1 MKYFALILFLTAIAW
16 ADDAPAP
23 KPAPN
28 SFDAFKILT
37 QKNIFD
43 PNRSIPG
50 QKRDRREETR
60 PPKVEFLSLVGAMTY
75 GKGDFAFFDGTS
87 SDYRKTVK
95 AGDAIAGYKI
105 AQVTQT
111 NVTLEAEGKTLHM
124 PVGGQLK
131 RVDEGE
137 WTLNASAETFTNS
150 NTSSE
155 TKKTENPGS
164 SGSNGNGGSEP
175 SDALKRLLER
185 RRQEK

>member
-1 MKYFALILFLTAIAW
+1 MKYLALILFLAA
-16 ADDAPAP
+16 AARAEDAPAA

-28 SFDAFKILT
+28 SFDAFKIVT

-43 PNRSIPG
+43 PSRSAPG
-50 QKRDRREETR
+50 QKRERGSETR
-60 PPKVEFLSLVGAMTY
+60 PPKVEYLSLVGAMTY

-137 WTLNASAETFTNS
+137 WTLNASAETFAGS
-150 NTSSE
+150 GTSSE
-155 TKKTENPGS
+155 TKKTENPGG
-164 SGSNGNGGSEP
+164 SGSGGGSEP

-185 RRQEK
+185 RKQEK